1 MTLDYWPLKWRDE
14 LEVWQLLE
22 MLDDEIAVDGGVHLE
37 LETLE
42 ILEQMWVVADDLS
55 NLLQKAFWVWDVLR
69 LEGIEN

>member
-1 MTLDYWPLKWRDE
+1 
-14 LEVWQLLE
+14 

-55 NLLQKAFWVWDVLR
+55 NLLQKAFWV
-69 LEGIEN
+69 